1 MTAWIIFLFA
11 FIAAQIFVWKLSF
24 FKTPKLPKW
33 SANLILAAKVA
44 GGIALFF
51 IYSKHYGN
59 RETADVFKFFDDA
72 KTIHSIIHENREAG
86 MKILFGFTDESTAKY
101 ETYMCSWQ
109 RMMNDS
115 LINENRLI
123 IRLNALFLFFSFGN
137 YFIHVLIFSFL
148 SFLGSWFLILA
159 LSEYLSGRNAR
170 IFLLVLLL
178 PSVTL
183 WTSGLLKE
191 SLLNF
196 AVGLVIWEYLK
207 NPKRLLALFAI
218 ILGSFI
224 LLFTRTIIGLIFLLS
239 FISFLLAS
247 KQIANQKILLR
258 YSSVF
263 AVVLLIAVALSQF
276 HERFDYFK
284 IIAQKQELLYRE
296 ASHYKASSLVDV
308 PRVSEQPQSLIFNLP
323 LGFAYGLIQPTPFQ
337 ADGNKLILLSG
348 IENMFVLMFMFFL
361 LTQMRKP
368 EGKRAQIFWLLISAA
383 VIYLSFI
390 GLLIPVLGNLVRYKA
405 ICVTLI
411 FAGVL
416 LVQRGNE
423 KQSHL
428 HSEETF

>member
-1 MTAWIIFLFA
+1 MTAWIVFLFA
-11 FIAAQIFVWKLSF
+11 FIAAQIFVWKISF
-24 FKTPKLPKW
+24 FKTAKLPLW
-33 SANLILAAKVA
+33 SANLILAAKIV

-86 MKILFGFTDESTAKY
+86 LKILFGFTDESTAKY

-123 IRLNALFLFFSFGN
+123 IRLNAFFLFFTFGN
-137 YFIHVLIFSFL
+137 YFLHILIFSFL

-159 LSEYLSGRNAR
+159 LSDYLSGRNAK
-170 IFLLVLLL
+170 IFLLILLL
-178 PSVTL
+178 PSITL

-196 AVGLVIWEYLK
+196 AIGLVIWEYLK

-224 LLFTRTIIGLIFLLS
+224 LLFTRTIFGLIFLLS
-239 FISFLLAS
+239 FFSFLLVV
-247 KQIANQKILLR
+247 KQQCNKKILLR
-258 YSSVF
+258 FFTVF
-263 AVVLLIAVALSQF
+263 AAVLLIAVALSQLN
-276 HERFDYFK
+276 ERFNYFK

-296 ASHYKASSLVDV
+296 ASHYRASSLVDV
-308 PRVSEQPQSLIFNLP
+308 PRVSEQPLSLVSNFP

-337 ADGNKLILLSG
+337 AESNKLILLSG
-348 IENMFVLMFMFFL
+348 IENMFVLMLMLFL
-361 LTQMRKP
+361 LTQMKKP

-416 LVQRGNE
+416 MVQKSKEVGG
-423 KQSHL
+423 
-428 HSEETF
+428 